1 MRIGI
6 ETHYVHGIARGTR
19 TYLENITRIMP
30 ALAPDHDFYLYSHGY
45 EKAKQLRHNVTEVP
59 SPYRLN
65 HLNYLVGFGQVARRD
80 KLSLFHSQY
89 VGGLG
94 MKIPQVVTVHDVFQA
109 SHPQYFPFLHRK
121 QLDLMMRLV
130 ASRAAL
136 IITDSQYSKA
146 TICEH
151 YHIAPNRVEVIYL
164 AASDFFRPTPL
175 DHEFRVL
182 MRRLGITHPFFL
194 FVGRL
199 VPIKN
204 VKGLIQAYG
213 LFRHMARETVQLV
226 IVGGKDELF
235 GDDGSREAYRACPY
249 RDSIVFAASVTRAL
263 LRSLYSEA
271 EALLLPSFS
280 EGFGLPPLEAMACGT
295 PCIVSNRGS
304 LPGVVGDAGT
314 VVNIETPEPFAHA
327 MVEHIEHE
335 ELKPEKREASLSRAK
350 QFSWQRCARET
361 LEVYTRVL
369 SG

>member
-6 ETHYVHGIARGTR
+6 ENHYVHGIPRGTR

-30 ALAPDHDFYLYSHGY
+30 VLAPEHDFYLYSPGY
-45 EKAKQLRHNVTEVP
+45 EKARRVRHNVTEVS
-59 SPYRLN
+59 SPYRCN

-89 VGGLG
+89 VGGMG
-94 MKIPQVVTVHDVFQA
+94 MKIPQVITVHDVFPA
-109 SHPQYFPFLHRK
+109 THPEYFPFFHRK
-121 QLDLMMRLV
+121 KLDIMMWRV
-130 ASRAAL
+130 ASSAAL
-136 IITDSQYSKA
+136 IITDSEYSKV

-151 YHIAPNRVEVIYL
+151 YHIAPNRVKVIYL
-164 AASDFFRPTPL
+164 AASDFFRPTPP

-182 MRRLGITHPFFL
+182 MGRLGITHPFFL

-204 VKGLIQAYG
+204 VKGLTHAYG
-213 LFRHMARETVQLV
+213 LFRQMARETVQLV

-249 RDSIVFAASVTRAL
+249 RDAIIFAGSVTGDF

-304 LPGVVGDAGT
+304 LPEVVGDAGT
-314 VVNIETPEPFAHA
+314 VVNIETPEPLAHA
-327 MVEHIEHE
+327 MVEHIENE
-335 ELKPEKREASLSRAK
+335 ELKSAKREASLSRAK
-350 QFSWQRCARET
+350 QFSWNRCAMET
-361 LEVYTRVL
+361 LQAYAHVL
-369 SG
+369 SR